1 MRRGGSLCHKPPIVK
16 VIRQLI
22 VLRFVLQVWSNFI
35 PTASL
40 SPPLSELPV
49 PTDVPLQ

>member
-1 MRRGGSLCHKPPIVK
+1 MSQVSDREG
-16 VIRQLI
+16 IRQLI
-22 VLRFVLQVWSNFI
+22 VLRFVLQVLLWSNFI